1 MPTRVSSR
9 IRVWRVA
16 VRVALV
22 CVVASALGAT
32 YEWIQGRRD
41 LAVAAPP
48 GLMVDVGGYR
58 LHLWC
63 FGQGAPT
70 VVFDSGLG
78 GTAFDWYAVLRDVSG
93 FTTACAYDRA
103 GMGYSDA
110 GPSPRTSRRIAGEL
124 AELVRLSETRLPV
137 VLVGWSAGGVYVR
150 VYASEHE
157 SQVAGLLL
165 VDAAHEDQVA
175 KLAAAGFS
183 SDLPVW
189 ARFVPAAAALGL
201 LRLTGRPAG
210 LRPETVPEPVR
221 RFVQATA
228 YRPSSYQAEYDE
240 ESHWS
245 ESSDEVRA
253 LRRPLSIPVVV
264 LSAGRSPIPDVTTSL
279 QRDLLRLSARSCQI
293 VAANS
298 DHMIPMRAPDAVVRA
313 TRVVIDAW
321 RTSSMPKC

>member
-63 FGQGAPT
+63 FGQGGPT

-78 GTAFDWYAVLRDVSG
+78 GTAFDWYAVMRDVSG

-137 VLVGWSAGGVYVR
+137 VLVGWSAGGLYVR

-175 KLAAAGFS
+175 KLAARVSRPTYRCGPALF
-183 SDLPVW
+183 PPQPRW
-189 ARFVPAAAALGL
+189 ACCG
-201 LRLTGRPAG
+201 
-210 LRPETVPEPVR
+210 
-221 RFVQATA
+221 
-228 YRPSSYQAEYDE
+228 
-240 ESHWS
+240 
-245 ESSDEVRA
+245 
-253 LRRPLSIPVVV
+253 
-264 LSAGRSPIPDVTTSL
+264 
-279 QRDLLRLSARSCQI
+279 
-293 VAANS
+293 
-298 DHMIPMRAPDAVVRA
+298 
-313 TRVVIDAW
+313 
-321 RTSSMPKC
+321 

>member
-41 LAVAAPP
+41 LAVAPPP
-48 GLMVDVGGYR
+48 GLMIDVGGYR

-189 ARFVPAAAALGL
+189 ARFVPAAGALACCG
-201 LRLTGRPAG
+201 
-210 LRPETVPEPVR
+210 
-221 RFVQATA
+221 
-228 YRPSSYQAEYDE
+228 
-240 ESHWS
+240 
-245 ESSDEVRA
+245 
-253 LRRPLSIPVVV
+253 
-264 LSAGRSPIPDVTTSL
+264 
-279 QRDLLRLSARSCQI
+279 
-293 VAANS
+293 
-298 DHMIPMRAPDAVVRA
+298 
-313 TRVVIDAW
+313 
-321 RTSSMPKC
+321 